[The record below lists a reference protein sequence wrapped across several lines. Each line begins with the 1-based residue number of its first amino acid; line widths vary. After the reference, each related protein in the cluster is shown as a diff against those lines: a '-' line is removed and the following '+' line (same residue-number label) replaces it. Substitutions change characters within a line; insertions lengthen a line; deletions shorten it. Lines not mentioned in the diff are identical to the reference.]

1 MPTELEAAEI
11 KLNAA
16 AILREEMLLKKKQE
30 IEKERVK
37 NLEVNLRDS
46 GEFEE
51 WKRELEEKEQIA
63 RMEHQ

>member
-1 MPTELEAAEI
+1 MPTDLEAAEI

-51 WKRELEEKEQIA
+51 WRRELEEKE
-63 RMEHQ
+63 

>member
-1 MPTELEAAEI
+1 MPAELEAAEI

-51 WKRELEEKEQIA
+51 WKRELEEKE
-63 RMEHQ
+63 

>member
-1 MPTELEAAEI
+1 MPQDLEAAEV

-16 AILREEMLLKKKQE
+16 AILREEMLIKKKQE
-30 IEKERVK
+30 IERERVK

-51 WKRELEEKEQIA
+51 W
-63 RMEHQ
+63 

>member
-51 WKRELEEKEQIA
+51 WKRDLEEKE
-63 RMEHQ
+63 

>member
-51 WKRELEEKEQIA
+51 WKRELEEKE
-63 RMEHQ
+63 

>member
-51 WKRELEEKEQIA
+51 WKRDLEEKEQIA

>member
-46 GEFEE
+46 GEF
-51 WKRELEEKEQIA
+51 
-63 RMEHQ
+63 